1 MQPRIRPPFPA
12 DKPWFRETL
21 DVRVMFT
28 IFIKPAGDR
37 PDFRVVLAFLWGDD
51 HNCDTDG
58 DSDNPAS
65 REWTCL
71 YASSRERPGEV
82 VDIFPQQKQPL
93 VLGVESPIE
102 SLAAGAAYIS
112 WGRNERDC
120 LRKPK
125 RSICYSI
132 VLDSS
137 SGQLRFGIGV
147 RPSSTEPVS
156 EVHLAETLP

>member
-1 MQPRIRPPFPA
+1 
-12 DKPWFRETL
+12 
-21 DVRVMFT
+21 MFT

-102 SLAAGAAYIS
+102 SLAAGAAYI
-112 WGRNERDC
+112 
-120 LRKPK
+120 
-125 RSICYSI
+125 
-132 VLDSS
+132 
-137 SGQLRFGIGV
+137 FGAETNGTV
-147 RPSSTEPVS
+147 SESPNGPYVTPSSLIPRGNFDLESALDRVRKSPFRRS
-156 EVHLAETLP
+156 TLQKPYPNLDASNTA